1 MDVPCYETGHS
12 LSVLKNVILHEWEM
26 LVREVISSS
35 QHESSII
42 LQDHIPE
49 ILDQLE
55 QILKEGKIDEKE
67 LGKHHGYYRSTLTR
81 FSVGDLLTEYSLLRE
96 VLVVYLYPM
105 GDLGCAR
112 LIHKYI
118 DILSKHST
126 IEFINDQLLHRSL
139 TIEELGDEV
148 REIVENPVISVK
160 PSPSVH
166 P

>member
-1 MDVPCYETGHS
+1 MNAPCYETGHS
-12 LSVLKNVILHEWEM
+12 LSILKNVILHEWEM

-55 QILKEGKIDEKE
+55 KILKEGKLDERE
-67 LGKHHGYYRSTLTR
+67 LGKHHGYYRSTLTK
-81 FSVGDLLTEYSLLRE
+81 FSVSDLLTEYSLLRE
-96 VLVVYLYPM
+96 VLVIYLYPM
-105 GDLGCAR
+105 GDLGCSK
-112 LIHKYI
+112 LIHKFL

-139 TIEELGDEV
+139 TIEQMGDEV
-148 REIVENPVISVK
+148 KEISSNPVI
-160 PSPSVH
+160 PISPQ
-166 P
+166 